1 MKHRTS
7 SRAWWTNGRLA
18 AALALLSGLI
28 ALGLWAIILPLF
40 AMGSVDAGALY
51 TALLVLAFFGWPAAA
66 LLAVTA
72 ARTLMHQPRRAA
84 VLLLPVAVS
93 LIFPFYVPALV
104 PLAGAALAF
113 FGRPAVAAPDA

>member
-1 MKHRTS
+1 MKHRAS
-7 SRAWWTNGRLA
+7 GRAWWAADRLA
-18 AALALLSGLI
+18 AGLAFLGGLI
-28 ALGLWAIILPLF
+28 ALGLWLIVLPLF

-72 ARTLMHQPRRAA
+72 ARTVTRQPRRAA

-93 LIFPFYVPALV
+93 LIFPFYLPALV
-104 PLAGAALAF
+104 PLAAAALAF
-113 FGRPAVAAPDA
+113 PRQPSGARDA